1 MDKPSKECSLW
12 VAGLLYGSQQHL
24 SPLQQGGMTIT
35 GIYVQTGKLGV
46 KKLGD
51 GFYWLYC
58 MML

>member
-51 GFYWLYC
+51 GFY
-58 MML
+58 